1 MMVREKDVMCNVLR
15 LAVLIFILL
24 SGQAMAA
31 EPESNQAERTGDIGV
46 MQAFADEQ
54 VQEGEA
60 VRISDQRKH
69 FWLFIMGVML
79 LTLVL
84 LTATLGIMMGVYG
97 KDVFI
102 AHMLTAGLTVTLAVA
117 HAIAAIVWFNPFS

>member
-1 MMVREKDVMCNVLR
+1 MYKLLR
-15 LAVLIFILL
+15 LAGFILILL
-24 SGQAMAA
+24 STQVLAA
-31 EPESNQAERTGDIGV
+31 EPATNQAERTGDAGV

-60 VRISDQRKH
+60 VRISDKRKH
-69 FWLFIMGVML
+69 FWLFVMGIML
-79 LTLVL
+79 LTLIL
-84 LTATLGIMMGVYG
+84 LTATLGIMMGIYG

-117 HAIAAIVWFNPFS
+117 HAIAAIVWFNPFT